1 MVVRIHLK
9 HAREPAAVDE
19 GKFFLVA
26 RIWPR
31 GVSKEEL
38 QLAAR
43 LKEVVPSTTLRR
55 RDLNESGS
63 LPGAPR
69 ERKNHPI
76 GYGAYDEE
84 HNNAV
89 VLREF
94 LSR

>member
-1 MVVRIHLK
+1 MVARIHLK

-19 GKFFLVA
+19 GKFSLVA

-55 RDLNESGS
+55 RYLNESGS
-63 LPGAPR
+63 LPGAPPVKGR
-69 ERKNHPI
+69 IIPSVTVPMTKSTTMP
-76 GYGAYDEE
+76 
-84 HNNAV
+84 
-89 VLREF
+89 
-94 LSR
+94 